1 MIVTTQF
8 NPFQVNTYLVISGG
22 EVMIVD
28 PGMLLPE
35 ENSRLFDYI
44 KSHSLKVT
52 QIVNTHL
59 HLDHIFGNQAA
70 AEEYG
75 RTPKAHRADFP
86 LGQTLADQ
94 ARSFGL
100 PDNLVRQP
108 QSFDTLA
115 DGDTLSVGELKIRV
129 IAVPGHSPG
138 GIALYCAQE
147 GWVITGDSLFQQSIG
162 RTDLPGGNHWQLIE
176 SVRTRLLTLP
186 PETKVYPGH
195 GPSTTIGAEL
205 NNPYL

>member
-75 RTPKAHRADFP
+75 RTPKAHRSDFP

-115 DGDTLSVGELKIRV
+115 DGDTLSVGELKILV

-162 RTDLPGGNHWQLIE
+162 RTDLPGGDHRQLIE
-176 SVRTRLLTLP
+176 NVRTRLLTLP